1 MQKSNSI
8 LQIYEKNITSQTIGR
23 GNRVRVSSAAG
34 FRITV
39 KNRLRALCFA
49 LTVLVSPVLAQET
62 KPITL
67 EVKDAPIVS
76 VIKQIEQQSGYTFFY
91 NTKDIESVRNVS
103 LDLRGSDL
111 KAALNQLFRGTGI
124 TWSIDE
130 KHVILKGGG
139 DARPQ
144 PAQADRLSGKIVDK
158 NGMPIIGATI
168 IVAGSTTQ
176 GTTTDID
183 GMFYFPWS
191 SQIASATL
199 NISFIGY
206 VSQSVPVGGRTML
219 DITLLEDNQQLE
231 AVVVTALG
239 IKRAERAVS
248 YNVQNVI
255 TDEVFKAKDISLANN
270 LSGRIAGVQINS
282 SAAGIGGETKIVM
295 RGTKSIN
302 NDNNALYVL
311 DGIPLPSLSTASPSA
326 SYTIMRTSNP
336 SGDGISMFNS
346 DDIGNMSVLTGPSS
360 AALYGSK
367 AANGVVMLSTRTGE
381 EGLSVSY
388 SNNTTFMSPFMMH
401 DFQR

>member
-1 MQKSNSI
+1 MK
-8 LQIYEKNITSQTIGR
+8 KNITSQTIGR

-130 KHVILKGGG
+130 KHVILKGAE
-139 DARPQ
+139 ARPQ
-144 PAQADRLSGKIVDK
+144 PARADRLSGKIVDK

-168 IVAGSTTQ
+168 LVAGSTTQ
-176 GTTTDID
+176 GTTTDVD

-270 LSGRIAGVQINS
+270 LSGRIAGV
-282 SAAGIGGETKIVM
+282 
-295 RGTKSIN
+295 
-302 NDNNALYVL
+302 
-311 DGIPLPSLSTASPSA
+311 
-326 SYTIMRTSNP
+326 
-336 SGDGISMFNS
+336 
-346 DDIGNMSVLTGPSS
+346 
-360 AALYGSK
+360 
-367 AANGVVMLSTRTGE
+367 
-381 EGLSVSY
+381 
-388 SNNTTFMSPFMMH
+388 
-401 DFQR
+401 